1 MFITIFTPTYNRARL
16 LPILFNSLTHQTKDC
31 FEWVIVDDGSVDNTE
46 QTVADFIKEQKI
58 VIRYFKQKNGGKHRA
73 INKGLKV
80 ARGELFYIVD
90 SDDYLLN
97 DAIETIIKEYKF
109 IQDNN
114 SYAGISG
121 LCFFKKGSLIGS
133 GLPQLQIDC
142 NALDIRF
149 KYHVTGD
156 LAEVFKT
163 QILRQFPFPENDN
176 EKFCPEAL
184 VWNRV
189 AQKYMLR
196 YFNEPLYIRD
206 YQQGGLTSN
215 IIKIRMN
222 SPIASTTYYAELLSY
237 KIPFIQQVK
246 AAINYWRFYFCLPH
260 KKIVIPL
267 LWTWCLPLGALMHL
281 RDLQLTKQ

>member
-1 MFITIFTPTYNRARL
+1 MLTICTPTYNRAKL
-16 LPILFNSLTHQTKDC
+16 LPILFNSLIHQTNND
-31 FEWVIVDDGSVDNTE
+31 FEWLIVNDGSSDDSEAV
-46 QTVADFIKEQKI
+46 VKCFIEKKTI
-58 VIRYFKQKNGGKHRA
+58 NIRYIKQENVGKHRA
-73 INKGLKV
+73 INRGLKE
-80 ARGELFYIVD
+80 AKGYMFLIVD
-90 SDDYLLN
+90 SDDSLQNNAVDFILK
-97 DAIETIIKEYKF
+97 ESKIIKDDIRF
-109 IQDNN
+109 
-114 SYAGISG
+114 AGISG
-121 LCFFKKGSLIGS
+121 LCVSKKGSLIGS
-133 GLPQLQIDC
+133 GLPQPQIDC

-156 LAEVFKT
+156 LSEVFKT

-246 AAINYWRFYFCLPH
+246 AAINYWRFYFCLSH